1 MNKLYLSVIP
11 SLSMIF
17 SALYFNF
24 NKNIQNLMQAF
35 TSGLLL
41 ISVITLIPPLFKNKR
56 SLIFGFIGFVFSI
69 SSIYLI
75 SNILNNSS
83 VLSALYFDSISDG
96 FLLGILIKTLKNIKS
111 LTLILTSMSVEMM
124 ITAYS
129 SVSLLQNS
137 KKNNSRRNVSIA
149 GAILFLF
156 SIIGWY
162 LGNFINENAVIGFG
176 IGSMLWLSIVEFIP
190 KLKKTLKSIL
200 FVILGIFFGLLL

>member
-129 SVSLLQNS
+129 SVSLLHNS
-137 KKNNSRRNVSIA
+137 NNSRRNVSIA

-162 LGNFINENAVIGFG
+162 LSNFINDKAVIGFG
-176 IGSMLWLSIVEFIP
+176 IGSMLWLSIIEFIP
-190 KLKKTLKSIL
+190 KLKKTLKSIV
-200 FVILGIFFGLLL
+200 FIVLGIIFGMLL